1 MRNRIATTLAAGTL
15 AATLVTP
22 AATAQPAELNPDY
35 TQTCQ
40 TSVKAAAGTLVP
52 AALIAGFFAAE
63 DYVPAIADML
73 ENFRGTISK
82 RELALIGTAPAALLG
97 LIGAFFTV
105 AAIDVCEPGMLEG
118 SSAK

>member
-1 MRNRIATTLAAGTL
+1 MAEPRGLCGARCQASESGPAAG
-15 AATLVTP
+15 VF
-22 AATAQPAELNPDY
+22 
-35 TQTCQ
+35 
-40 TSVKAAAGTLVP
+40 
-52 AALIAGFFAAE
+52 AGFFAAE

>member
-1 MRNRIATTLAAGTL
+1 MHNRITTALAAGTL

-22 AATAQPAELNPDY
+22 AAAAQPTELNPDY
-35 TQTCQ
+35 TRVCQ

-63 DYVPAIADML
+63 DYVPAIGNAL

-82 RELALIGTAPAALLG
+82 RELASAAAVPAVLLG
-97 LIGAFFTV
+97 AIGAFFTV